1 MVLQIICFCFTWGFI
16 IFCLWNSWKVTKRGT
31 NYLKTLHQVPCS
43 RCAFFTNDHR
53 LKCTINP
60 YEAGTEEAINCHDF
74 EPKGESAS
82 DCPCPNQSNQ
92 KKARSFAYSSNVLF
106 SNQET

>member
-16 IFCLWNSWKVTKRGT
+16 IFCLWNGWRVTKRGT

-53 LKCTINP
+53 LKCTVNP
-60 YEAGTEEAINCHDF
+60 YEAGTEEAINCRDF
-74 EPKGESAS
+74 EPKGESDGCS
-82 DCPCPNQSNQ
+82 CHNQSNQ
-92 KKARSFAYSSNVLF
+92 KKARSFAYSSKVLF
-106 SNQET
+106 RNQDL

>member
-16 IFCLWNSWKVTKRGT
+16 IFCLWNGWRVTKRGT

-53 LKCTINP
+53 LKCTVNP
-60 YEAGTEEAINCHDF
+60 YEAGTEEAINCRDF
-74 EPKGESAS
+74 EPKVA
-82 DCPCPNQSNQ
+82 PCSNSTDK

-106 SNQET
+106 SNQDT